1 MGQYENFF
9 LASSGGSAAFLGL
22 LFVALSIVNT
32 DDADSGTRERRTV
45 LAGSAFLA
53 LVDAFFVSIVSLTGG
68 AVIFGI
74 SSLGMAMI
82 GLLAFS
88 RLMPR
93 AKRAGN
99 FSRGFPTRK
108 LNIAL
113 AAISGGGYS
122 VQLGLSAAL
131 LADVHSSALQRALV
145 LVIVGLF
152 GSALARAW
160 EVTGIRGGAKPRR
173 QLIGSRRRGEASRR
187 DVAGDDGGVLTDSE
201 EKR

>member
-9 LASSGGSAAFLGL
+9 LASSGASAAFLGL
-22 LFVALSIVNT
+22 LFVALSVVNT
-32 DDADSGTRERRTV
+32 DDADSRTRERRNV

-53 LVDAFFVSIVSLTGG
+53 LVDAFIVSIVSLTGG

-82 GLLAFS
+82 GLLSFS

-108 LNIAL
+108 LNIVL

-122 VQLGLSAAL
+122 VQFGLSVVL

-145 LVIVGLF
+145 LVIVGLY

-160 EVTGIRGGAKPRR
+160 EVTGMRGRR
-173 QLIGSRRRGEASRR
+173 
-187 DVAGDDGGVLTDSE
+187 
-201 EKR
+201 

>member
-1 MGQYENFF
+1 
-9 LASSGGSAAFLGL
+9 
-22 LFVALSIVNT
+22 
-32 DDADSGTRERRTV
+32 
-45 LAGSAFLA
+45 
-53 LVDAFFVSIVSLTGG
+53 
-68 AVIFGI
+68 
-74 SSLGMAMI
+74 MAMI

-99 FSRGFPTRK
+99 FSRGFPSRK

-160 EVTGIRGGAKPRR
+160 EVTGIRGRR
-173 QLIGSRRRGEASRR
+173 
-187 DVAGDDGGVLTDSE
+187 
-201 EKR
+201 